1 MPSRVS
7 ARAARAVGLESERWL
22 APALVLA
29 SVTLGAALQT
39 SDGTLSPKALA
50 LTVAAFA
57 LLLSAAVLPRSRRL
71 AAFDTDGVP
80 LLAAA
85 GVTAHFWA
93 LYTSQPI
100 NVLGVR
106 GAGLSTGLS
115 TFHVG
120 LAVLNLAAGVALL
133 SRRFAFT
140 VAATAALVAVHFALG
155 VWIIQHNPAPPIDV
169 HIFQRDAVAALR
181 SGTNPYAI
189 TFPNIYSHT
198 NYYGPGVV
206 VDGRLQFGFPYF
218 PLSLLVAMPG
228 QVLAGDT
235 RWAQL
240 VAMELAAVLMVFA
253 RRGAWG
259 LLAAALYL
267 TTPRLFYVLA
277 LSWTEPFVVLGTAA
291 VVFAACRRPRAVPW
305 LFGALVALK
314 QYLVFALPLTVLL
327 VGTPFNRRRLLTL
340 LTKAALVGAAVTL
353 PFVLWNPAAFWN
365 SVVAL
370 QFHQPFR
377 PDALS
382 VLAWWAS
389 KGHEQPSAAIAFV
402 MAGLVSGLAVW
413 RLPRSA
419 AGFSAAVALTFFAF
433 FLFNKQAFCNYYFF
447 VIGAMCVSL
456 AAYGEPVVTPGPT
469 PDTD

>member
-1 MPSRVS
+1 MPSPGF
-7 ARAARAVGLESERWL
+7 ARAAHAVGVESERWL
-22 APALVLA
+22 APALVLT
-29 SVTLGAALQT
+29 SVSLGAGLQV
-39 SDGTLSPKALA
+39 SDGMLSPKALA

-57 LLLSAAVLPRSRRL
+57 LLLAAAVLPRSRRL
-71 AAFDTDGVP
+71 AAFDAYGVP

-85 GVTAHFWA
+85 GLTAHFWA
-93 LYTSQPI
+93 LFRAEPVPYP
-100 NVLGVR
+100 GVSS
-106 GAGLSTGLS
+106 AGLST
-115 TFHVG
+115 FYVG
-120 LAVLNLAAGVALL
+120 LAVLAVAAGVALC

-140 VAATAALVAVHFALG
+140 VTATVALVATHFALG
-155 VWIIQHNPAPPIDV
+155 VWIIHHYPAPPIDV
-169 HIFQRDAVAALR
+169 HIFQRDAIAALR

-189 TFPNIYSHT
+189 TFPNIYSNT

-206 VDGRLQFGFPYF
+206 VHERLQFGFPYF

-228 QVLAGDT
+228 QLLAGDT
-235 RWAQL
+235 RYAQL

-253 RRGAWG
+253 RSGAWG

-277 LSWTEPFVVLGTAA
+277 QSWTESFVVLGTAV

-314 QYLVFALPLTVLL
+314 QYLVFALPLAVLL
-327 VGTPFNRRRLLTL
+327 AGAPLDRRRLLTL
-340 LTKAALVGAAVTL
+340 LTKAAIVGAAVTL

-377 PDALS
+377 TDALS

-389 KGHEQPSAAIAFV
+389 KGHEQPSASIAFV
-402 MAGLVSGLAVW
+402 MAGLASGLAVW

-447 VIGAMCVSL
+447 VIGAMCMSL
-456 AAYGEPVVTPGPT
+456 AAYGEPVER
-469 PDTD
+469 